1 MDVDREPLLD
11 SPKRAHLHAQSIELR
26 AALKTFERTF
36 AEQNGRK
43 PKQNDIKNDPSVA
56 VKYKQYHKVQ
66 DVLVGRLAY
75 EKLYATKPL
84 RKSKDEAHRRQD
96 SGVGSSPREQQRSLQ
111 ETPRKSSQPFELD
124 PYDVRNTASPKSML
138 MNAIAPTPHRDG
150 KVLGLFD
157 LLQGPGS
164 GKSSA
169 ATPSSSA
176 RKRKVDELYQDTPAR
191 RSPLKVIQTPSHR
204 SGKKQGDLL
213 QFLGETPQKSSG
225 IGMGK
230 HSRTPQSEGKRFQ
243 LSQFFA
249 TPSTQR
255 FLFSSEDGGAM
266 ERTPLRDTIL
276 GRTPQK
282 QIDTAGLDATP
293 TYLKR
298 STSFKDRLL
307 SATQTPTVPEF
318 ARPNPATK
326 RTGPPTLKHFR
337 SSTSN
342 ILTMS
347 DIQPRQSKQ
356 RQQLGEQ
363 GNDNV
368 HDDDLE
374 ALRELEGQ
382 DQSPHVL
389 VEDSQLNIQLP
400 ASGDE
405 EGSRPLRPYKKK
417 GQKRT
422 TRKSTIRPISQ
433 AKASVQ
439 PKFVAADGFDEEDDE
454 GDRDEKVEETTIM
467 SDDEQGSDFDGS
479 ANEEDVAKPKVKRRK
494 GAPSKESTK
503 TTKTVGKSKK
513 QAGMINP
520 NAQSHTNYRSLKIKN
535 NNSKAKGGGR
545 GRFGRG
551 RR

>member
-1 MDVDREPLLD
+1 MDEEQEPLLD
-11 SPKRAHLHAQSIELR
+11 SPKRARLNVQFTELR

-43 PKQNDIKNDPSVA
+43 PKQNDIKNDSSIA
-56 VKYKQYHKVQ
+56 AKYKQYHKVQ
-66 DVLVGRLAY
+66 DVLVGKLAY

-84 RKSKDEAHRRQD
+84 RKSKDRAHSRQD
-96 SGVGSSPREQQRSLQ
+96 SGVGSSPRAQQWSLQ

-124 PYDVRNTASPKSML
+124 PYDVPNTASPNPML
-138 MNAIAPTPHRDG
+138 MNAIGPTPHRDG

-157 LLQGPGS
+157 LLQRSGS

-176 RKRKVDELYQDTPAR
+176 RKRKIDELYQDTPAR

-213 QFLGETPQKSSG
+213 QFLGETPRKSSG
-225 IGMGK
+225 EGIGK

-255 FLFSSEDGGAM
+255 FLFSGDDGGATK
-266 ERTPLRDTIL
+266 ETPLRDTVL

-307 SATQTPTVPEF
+307 SATQTPTAPDF
-318 ARPNPATK
+318 AKPNPTTK
-326 RTGPPTLKHFR
+326 RIGPPTLKHFR
-337 SSTSN
+337 SSTCN

-347 DIQPRQSKQ
+347 DVQPRQPKQ
-356 RQQLGEQ
+356 RQQLGGQ
-363 GNDNV
+363 GDDDV

-374 ALRELEGQ
+374 ALRDLEGQ

-405 EGSRPLRPYKKK
+405 EDSQPIRPYKKK

-422 TRKSTIRPISQ
+422 TRKSTIRPISR
-433 AKASVQ
+433 AKPSAQ
-439 PKFVAADGFDEEDDE
+439 PKFVAADGFDGEEDEDNKN
-454 GDRDEKVEETTIM
+454 EKVEETRLM
-467 SDDEQGSDFDGS
+467 SDDEPGSDFDGS
-479 ANEEDVAKPKVKRRK
+479 ANEEDVAESKAKRREEK
-494 GAPSKESTK
+494 ASKESTK
-503 TTKTVGKSKK
+503 APKTAGKSKK

-535 NNSKAKGGGR
+535 KNSKAKGAGR

-551 RR
+551 RK